1 MNNSETV
8 GAQKSSNPNTQILCH
23 CILHSSPEK
32 IPFQFVVSRAY
43 NGNQGWQLNLL
54 NQNSNFAL
62 KIAMYFPS
70 EISEKNQASIFFEKQ
85 KC

>member
-70 EISEKNQASIFFEKQ
+70 KISEKNQASIFFEKQ